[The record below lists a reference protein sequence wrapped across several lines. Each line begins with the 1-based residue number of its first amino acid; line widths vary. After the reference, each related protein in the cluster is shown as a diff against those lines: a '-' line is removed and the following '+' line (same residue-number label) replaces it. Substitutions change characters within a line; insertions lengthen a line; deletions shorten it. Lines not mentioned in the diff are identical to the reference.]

1 MGERLESR
9 STVACEMVRW
19 RSHIGTPSK
28 SGETTAMSISLHS
41 SGEPLTYEP
50 YRMIASTRT
59 ALLSSA
65 TNSEMILSRSVA
77 VVTIGQAPGSYY
89 SIPPQ
94 PLGCIASRPQGSG
107 LGISGRADRPAECAP
122 GAVRPGAA
130 RLPGSPDRGVGG

>member
-1 MGERLESR
+1 MGERLELR
-9 STVACEMVRW
+9 STVACEMVRC

-50 YRMIASTRT
+50 YRTIASTRT

-94 PLGCIASRPQGSG
+94 PRGCIASRPQGSG
-107 LGISGRADRPAECAP
+107 LGIFGRADRPAE
-122 GAVRPGAA
+122 GATGGGRPGG
-130 RLPGSPDRGVGG
+130 RRGRGAT